1 MLLVTL
7 GITLVVIV
15 IHLALLK
22 KRSARNVI
30 ELILLYVLV
39 ITIGVG
45 SFFAGLM
52 HVFNGPETAQRIG
65 WPAGSPFQTELGLAD
80 MAFGLVA
87 ILCLFI
93 RGNFWLAAIIVNSF
107 FLIGCMVVH
116 IYSAVGSG
124 NEAAWNI
131 GPNIIFIDLIMPL
144 LLIVLYVVFR
154 KLDDRKGKNP

>member
-1 MLLVTL
+1 MLLIIS
-7 GITLVVIV
+7 GITLVAIV
-15 IHLALLK
+15 IHLALMK

-30 ELILLYVLV
+30 EIIILYLLV

-45 SFFAGLM
+45 TFFAGLM

-65 WPAGSPFQTELGLAD
+65 WPAGSPFQTELGIAD
-80 MAFGLVA
+80 MAFGLVG

-107 FLIGCMVVH
+107 FLIACMVVH

-124 NEAAWNI
+124 NQAAWNI
-131 GPNIIFIDLIMPL
+131 GPNIIFVDLIVPL
-144 LLIVLYVVFR
+144 LLIVLYIVFR
-154 KLDDRKGKNP
+154 KLKD